1 MRKAVGQESWKTY
14 LVYVDLLGRKT
25 RVLCPLSRN
34 TSLRPNEQLVLAVS
48 TGDYCLS
55 SVLAHTGSQ
64 THIVNKHSNY
74 MNARSRGGSVGI
86 VTRYGLEGPVT
97 KSRWG

>member
-1 MRKAVGQESWKTY
+1 
-14 LVYVDLLGRKT
+14 
-25 RVLCPLSRN
+25 
-34 TSLRPNEQLVLAVS
+34 VLAVS

-74 MNARSRGGSVGI
+74 MNARSRDGVVGI
-86 VTRYGLEGPVT
+86 VTRHGLEGPVT
-97 KSRWG
+97 KSRWGRYFPHQSRRALSPTQPPAQLVPSLARR